1 MSSGRIQ
8 LASTGI
14 QDYYLTD
21 NPEITFFQQTYKRHT
36 KFALETLD
44 NPFEETAEFGT
55 IVRCI
60 IPRKGDLLRKIYFRF
75 ELPALPKNDLCYTNS
90 IGNVIIDYADL
101 IIGGQLIE
109 RITGEY
115 IELYNNLNI
124 SDSKQRSLE
133 YLVGTTSS
141 LKGLGVASSST
152 SGNYGKYP
160 RTFVVPLPFYFNNH
174 DSLSIPISALTRQ
187 EVEVHVKIRRI
198 QNLVLNTNPDDPT
211 HTQNFPN
218 VQLINATLPAEY
230 VFLDNEEYNYILNTR
245 LEYLITQIQLS
256 KSSIIENE
264 TSVKYRLGFVN
275 PVKEIYTVIQDSD
288 KIESN
293 IITGNDWFNFEN
305 PENTSEGL
313 LNHQLLNMKLEFND
327 EKIIDDKIADTSFL
341 YALQPMLHH
350 TRVPKTD
357 RKFYVYSFSL
367 DPESY
372 FPTGQV
378 NMSRIQNKILSME
391 LSSSSKKRDIR
402 IYAVSYNILR
412 FENGLA
418 GLLFIDNNII

>member
-60 IPRKGDLLRKIYFRF
+60 IPRKGDLLRKLYFRF
-75 ELPALPKNDLCYTNS
+75 ELPALPNNDLCYTNS
-90 IGNVIIDYADL
+90 VGNVIIEYADL

-115 IELYNNLNI
+115 IELYNSLNI

-133 YLVGTTSS
+133 YLVGTTDSR
-141 LKGLGVASSST
+141 LGLGVASST
-152 SGNYGKYP
+152 VSGKYGKYP

-198 QNLVLNTNPDDPT
+198 ENLVLNTNPTNPS
-211 HTQNFPN
+211 HTQKFPN
-218 VQLINATLPAEY
+218 VQLVNATLPVEY
-230 VFLDNEEYNYILNTR
+230 VFLDDEEYKYILNSR
-245 LEYLITQIQLS
+245 LEYLITQIQIS
-256 KSSIIENE
+256 KSSIVENQN
-264 TSVKYRLGFVN
+264 TVKYRLGFVN
-275 PVKEIYTVIQDSD
+275 PVKEIYTVIQNSET
-288 KIESN
+288 IESN
-293 IITGNDWFNFEN
+293 IITGNDWFNFDN
-305 PENTSEGL
+305 PENDSEGL
-313 LNHQLLNMKLEFND
+313 PNHQLLNMKLEFND
-327 EKIIDDKIADTSFL
+327 EKIIDDKLADTSFL

-350 TRVPKTD
+350 TRVPKSD
-357 RKFYVYSFSL
+357 RKFYTYSFSL

-378 NMSRIQNKILSME
+378 NMSRIQNKILSLE
-391 LSSSSKKRDIR
+391 LSESTKKRDIR

-412 FENGLA
+412 FEHGLA

>member
-21 NPEITFFQQTYKRHT
+21 NPELTFFQQTYKRHT

-60 IPRKGDLLRKIYFRF
+60 IPRKGDLLRKLYFRF
-75 ELPALPKNDLCYTNS
+75 ELPALPNNDLCYTNS
-90 IGNVIIDYADL
+90 VGNVIIEYADL

-115 IELYNNLNI
+115 IELYNSLNI

-133 YLVGTTSS
+133 YLVGTTDSR
-141 LKGLGVASSST
+141 LGLGVASST
-152 SGNYGKYP
+152 VSGKYGKYP

-198 QNLVLNTNPDDPT
+198 ENLVLNTNPTNPS
-211 HTQNFPN
+211 HTQKFPN
-218 VQLINATLPAEY
+218 VQLVNATLPVEY
-230 VFLDNEEYNYILNTR
+230 VFLDDEEYKYILNSR
-245 LEYLITQIQLS
+245 LEYLITQIQIS
-256 KSSIIENE
+256 KSSIVENQN
-264 TSVKYRLGFVN
+264 TVKYRLGFVN
-275 PVKEIYTVIQDSD
+275 PVKEIYTVIQNSET
-288 KIESN
+288 IESN
-293 IITGNDWFNFEN
+293 IITGNDWFNFDN
-305 PENTSEGL
+305 PENDSEGL
-313 LNHQLLNMKLEFND
+313 PNHQLLNMKLEFND
-327 EKIIDDKIADTSFL
+327 EKIIDDKLADTSFL

-350 TRVPKTD
+350 TRVPKSD
-357 RKFYVYSFSL
+357 RKFYTYSFSL

-378 NMSRIQNKILSME
+378 NMSRIQNKILSLE
-391 LSSSSKKRDIR
+391 LSESTKKRDIR

-412 FENGLA
+412 FEHGLA

>member
-60 IPRKGDLLRKIYFRF
+60 IPRKGDLVRKLYFRF
-75 ELPALPKNDLCYTNS
+75 ELPALPNDDLCYTNS
-90 IGNVIIDYADL
+90 IGNAIIEYADL

-109 RITGEY
+109 RLTGEY
-115 IELYNNLNI
+115 IEIYNNLYV

-133 YLVGTTSS
+133 YLVGSTDST
-141 LKGLGVASSST
+141 LGLGVASSTT
-152 SGNYGKYP
+152 SGKYGKYP

-198 QNLVLNTNPDDPT
+198 ENLVLNTDPTDPT

-218 VQLINATLPAEY
+218 VQLVNATLPVEY
-230 VFLDNEEYNYILNTR
+230 VFLDDDEYNYILNTR
-245 LEYLITQIQLS
+245 LEYLITQVQLS
-256 KSSIIENE
+256 KSSIVENQNAA
-264 TSVKYRLGFVN
+264 KFRLGFVN
-275 PVKEIYTVIQDSD
+275 PVKEIYTVIQNSD
-288 KIESN
+288 QIESN

-305 PENTSEGL
+305 PDNDSEGL
-313 LNHQLLNMKLEFND
+313 LKHQLLNMKLEFND
-327 EKIIDDKIADTSFL
+327 EKIIDDKLADTSFL
-341 YALQPMLHH
+341 HALQPMLHH
-350 TRVPKTD
+350 TRVPKSD
-357 RKFYVYSFSL
+357 RKFYTYSFSL

-372 FPTGQV
+372 FPTGQI
-378 NMSRIQNKILSME
+378 NMSRIQNKILSLE
-391 LSSSSKKRDIR
+391 LSESTKKRDIR

-412 FENGLA
+412 FEHGLA

>member
-60 IPRKGDLLRKIYFRF
+60 IPRKGDLVRKIYFRF
-75 ELPALPKNDLCYTNS
+75 ELPALPNGDLCYTNS
-90 IGNVIIDYADL
+90 IGNVLIEYADL

-109 RITGEY
+109 RLTGEY
-115 IELYNNLNI
+115 IEIYNNLYV

-133 YLVGTTSS
+133 YLVGSTESK
-141 LKGLGVASSST
+141 LGLGVASST
-152 SGNYGKYP
+152 VSGKYGKYP

-187 EVEVHVKIRRI
+187 EIEVHVKIRRI
-198 QNLVLNTNPDDPT
+198 NNLVLNINPTVPT
-211 HTQNFPN
+211 HTQIFPN
-218 VQLINATLPAEY
+218 VQLVNATLPVEY
-230 VFLDNEEYNYILNTR
+230 VFLDDEEYKYISNSR
-245 LEYLITQIQLS
+245 LEYLITQVQLS
-256 KSSIIENE
+256 KSSIVENQN
-264 TSVKYRLGFVN
+264 SAKFRLGFVN
-275 PVKEIYTVIQDSD
+275 PVKEIYTVIQNSD
-288 KIESN
+288 QIESN
-293 IITGNDWFNFEN
+293 IITGNDWFNFDN
-305 PENTSEGL
+305 PENDSEGL

-327 EKIIDDKIADTSFL
+327 EKIIDDKLADTSFL
-341 YALQPMLHH
+341 NALQPMLHH
-350 TRVPKTD
+350 TRVPKGN
-357 RKFYVYSFSL
+357 RKFYSYSFSL

-378 NMSRIQNKILSME
+378 NMSRIQNKILSLE
-391 LSSSSKKRDIR
+391 LSESTKKRDIR

-412 FENGLA
+412 FEHGLA

>member
-21 NPEITFFQQTYKRHT
+21 NPEITFFHQTYKRHT

-60 IPRKGDLLRKIYFRF
+60 IPRKGDLVRKIYFRF
-75 ELPALPKNDLCYTNS
+75 ELPALPTDDLCYTNS

-109 RITGEY
+109 RLTGEY
-115 IELYNNLNI
+115 IEIYNNLYV

-133 YLVGTTSS
+133 YLVGSTDSR
-141 LKGLGVASSST
+141 LGLGVASSTT
-152 SGNYGKYP
+152 SGKYGKYP

-198 QNLVLNTNPDDPT
+198 ENLVLNTDPTDPT

-218 VQLINATLPAEY
+218 VQLVNATLPVEY
-230 VFLDNEEYNYILNTR
+230 VFLDDDEYNYILNTR
-245 LEYLITQIQLS
+245 LEYLITQVQLS
-256 KSSIIENE
+256 KSSIVENQNAA
-264 TSVKYRLGFVN
+264 KFRLGFVN
-275 PVKEIYTVIQDSD
+275 PVKEIYTVIQNSD
-288 KIESN
+288 QIESN

-305 PENTSEGL
+305 PDNDSEGL
-313 LNHQLLNMKLEFND
+313 LKHQLLNMKLEFND
-327 EKIIDDKIADTSFL
+327 EKIIDDKLADTSFL
-341 YALQPMLHH
+341 HALQPMLHH
-350 TRVPKTD
+350 TRVPKSD
-357 RKFYVYSFSL
+357 RKFYTYSFSL

-372 FPTGQV
+372 FPTGQI
-378 NMSRIQNKILSME
+378 NMSRIQNKILSLE
-391 LSSSSKKRDIR
+391 LSESTKKRDIR

-412 FENGLA
+412 FEHGLA